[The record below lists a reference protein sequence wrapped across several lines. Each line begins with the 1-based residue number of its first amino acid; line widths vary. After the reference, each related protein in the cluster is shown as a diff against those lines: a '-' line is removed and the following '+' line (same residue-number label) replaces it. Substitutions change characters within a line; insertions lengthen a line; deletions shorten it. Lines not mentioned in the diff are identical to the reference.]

1 MAEPA
6 APAAANV
13 SHLWA
18 TPIVEV
24 RNPAH
29 AQIKP
34 ALVAHCYEIE
44 RRAAAPIESGVTP
57 MKKANLYESKFD
69 FFKADVPEVQALR
82 QFCGEALSRSVF
94 HLLQRNTPGVKP
106 PGQLAIDMFESWIHI
121 THDGGYHEVH
131 YHPNCSWCGIY
142 YLEIGDCTLQPPNGV
157 NRFFSPA
164 TLLYEDIGSQAYRQ
178 TPATITP
185 EEGKLV
191 LFPSYVQHSAML
203 YRGSRDRIVVSFN
216 SRMVARP

>member
-6 APAAANV
+6 AANLSV
-13 SHLWA
+13 MWG

-24 RNPAH
+24 RNPNH
-29 AQIKP
+29 AQMKP
-34 ALVAHCYEIE
+34 ALVSHCYEVE

-69 FFKADVPEVQALR
+69 FFKTDVPEVQSLR
-82 QFCGEALSRSVF
+82 TFCGEAVTRSVF
-94 HLLQRNTPGVKP
+94 HLLQRGPAEKL
-106 PGQLAIDMFESWIHI
+106 PGQLGVDMFESWIHI
-121 THDGGYHEVH
+121 TRDGGYHEVH

-142 YLEIGDCTLQPPNGV
+142 YLEVGDCTINPPNGV

-164 TLLYEDIGSQAYRQ
+164 MILYEDFGSTAYRQ
-178 TPATITP
+178 TPVTIAP

-216 SRMVARP
+216 SRVHARA